1 MRINLILLLVIIVSF
16 SSCCIQTKI
25 DDARSAL
32 AAIRSQQLQENQQ
45 VLAMVEKSAV
55 KKASGSI
62 DENINDRIFRR
73 LSTYRARID
82 SVLNEINRL
91 EKMFDDEEW
100 FRKNY
105 RTEIVAGLERLKAI
119 SGAYG
124 ERNIRYRMVDD
135 GINVADFRLFDL
147 AAFFGPGKYKIPE
160 GKEPEAQQ
168 SFAPVVDSL
177 ILFSNKYQDISRT
190 ASLIILGFADGT
202 GFSSSGPLYDTL
214 TTLLGKREAAKE
226 ELNMKLS
233 ALRAEELIKQLNVVF
248 EQKDKLFSGRQN
260 LSFEYIGQGKGEALP
275 LPTIKDYQVDDA
287 RRRIVLCYWIVLPH

>member
-1 MRINLILLLVIIVSF
+1 MRTHPLLFLSVILSL

-45 VLAMVEKSAV
+45 VLAMVEKTVA
-55 KKASGSI
+55 KKASGKM
-62 DENINDRIFRR
+62 DEIIEARVSRR
-73 LSTYRARID
+73 LNTYKSGID
-82 SVLNEINRL
+82 SVLNEINQL

-105 RTEIVAGLERLKAI
+105 RTEILSGLERLKTI

-135 GINVADFRLFDL
+135 GINVANFRLFDL
-147 AAFFGPGKYKIPE
+147 AAFFGSGKYKIPE
-160 GKEPEAQQ
+160 DKETEAQQ

-177 ILFSNKYQDISRT
+177 ILFSNKYQDIFRT
-190 ASLIILGFADGT
+190 ASLVILGFADGT

-214 TTLLGKREAAKE
+214 TTLLGKKEAAKE

-233 ALRAEELIKQLNVVF
+233 ALRAEELIKQLNIVF

-260 LSFEYIGQGKGEALP
+260 LSFEYIGQGKGETLP
-275 LPTIKDYQVDDA
+275 LPTIKDYQVEDA